1 MPRRP
6 NRRTA
11 LEEGNRQKASTTLQP
26 QAIPLSTLESFS
38 SPPPRNRVLALD
50 LETGETVWQVENV
63 KAGYCSAALWG
74 DLLLLTALDGNIYAL
89 DSKTG
94 AMKWQSKAGEG
105 IYDARVAVDGR
116 LGITN
121 TCWGSLA
128 AFDLETGEPQV
139 EGEAR
144 RPPLFSALPMLTG
157 GVVYVGSTND
167 HIYAVKHK

>member
-1 MPRRP
+1 
-6 NRRTA
+6 
-11 LEEGNRQKASTTLQP
+11 
-26 QAIPLSTLESFS
+26 
-38 SPPPRNRVLALD
+38 
-50 LETGETVWQVENV
+50 
-63 KAGYCSAALWG
+63 LWG

-128 AFDLETGEPQV
+128 AFDLETGELKWK
-139 EGEAR
+139 EKLADAFI
-144 RPPLFSALPMLTG
+144 FSAPYADG